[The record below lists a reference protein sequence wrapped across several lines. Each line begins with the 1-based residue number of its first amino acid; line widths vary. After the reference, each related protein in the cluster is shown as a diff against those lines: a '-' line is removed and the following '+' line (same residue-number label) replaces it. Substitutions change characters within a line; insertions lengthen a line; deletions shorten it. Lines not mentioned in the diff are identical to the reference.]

1 MMSRNVLECKISDHK
16 VWTRK
21 QLHNS
26 PAGTGVGVAMIPYQI
41 QVYSSSDSPFVFA
54 NHVMN
59 SFQIN

>member
-1 MMSRNVLECKISDHK
+1 MMSRNVLECKNSDHK

-21 QLHNS
+21 HNS

-59 SFQIN
+59 SLQIN